1 MTQKLDVKNREVND
15 WRLHPMCENCTG
27 SVAIY
32 LSFCQHKD
40 NEDKRHRIYY
50 YTLVNARDINKGIIA
65 TTVCA
70 MAGLI

>member
-1 MTQKLDVKNREVND
+1 
-15 WRLHPMCENCTG
+15 MCENCTG